1 MAPRTM
7 EETDIIKRELSALMV
22 EHRKLDDAIADIPDD
37 GIHNLL
43 HIQRLKKRRLAL
55 KDQISD
61 LENRLL
67 PDIIA

>member
-1 MAPRTM
+1 MVPRTM
-7 EETDIIKRELSALMV
+7 EEAEVIKHELSALIV
-22 EHRKLDDAIADIPDD
+22 EHHKLDDMIADIPDD

-55 KDQISD
+55 KDRILD

>member
-1 MAPRTM
+1 MVPRTM
-7 EETDIIKRELSALMV
+7 EEAEVIKHELSALIV
-22 EHRKLDDAIADIPDD
+22 EHRKLDDMIADIPDD

-55 KDQISD
+55 KDRILD